1 VTENDEKELSSR
13 QRRLIALLLSKT
25 VVEACREAKVGRVTA
40 YRWLKDGGFKKALQQ
55 AQDDV
60 FNEAMGLIK
69 VNVSDAVNVVVGL
82 MRAAEKEDSRIRAAQ
97 IVIEHARWL
106 KTSEDLQ
113 RRIELLE
120 QAVSSLR

>member
-1 VTENDEKELSSR
+1 MTENDEKGLSPR

-25 VVEACREAKVGRVTA
+25 VVDACREAKVGRVTA
-40 YRWLKDGGFKKALQQ
+40 YRWLKDEGFKKALQQ
-55 AQDDV
+55 AQDEV

-97 IVIEHARWL
+97 I
-106 KTSEDLQ
+106 
-113 RRIELLE
+113 
-120 QAVSSLR
+120 